1 MKDEPYYKKYYE
13 SETCNNNC
21 NQGRS
26 CSCMN
31 QYDEHHTKFLRTDPY
46 KHINFQ
52 EEVESLS
59 SKIWN
64 VSLLVVALSLITCV
78 LYLN

>member
-1 MKDEPYYKKYYE
+1 MGC
-13 SETCNNNC
+13 SNNC

-46 KHINFQ
+46 KHTEF
-52 EEVESLS
+52 EKEESLT
-59 SKIWN
+59 SKIIN
-64 VSLLVVALSLITCV
+64 TALLIIALSLVTCV
-78 LYLN
+78 LFLK

>member
-1 MKDEPYYKKYYE
+1 MGC
-13 SETCNNNC
+13 SNNC

-31 QYDEHHTKFLRTDPY
+31 QYDEHHTKFVRTRKF

-52 EEVESLS
+52 EEEESLS

-64 VSLLVVALSLITCV
+64 VSLLVVAFSLITCV

>member
-1 MKDEPYYKKYYE
+1 MGCSND
-13 SETCNNNC
+13 C

-26 CSCMN
+26 CNCMN
-31 QYDEHHTKFLRTDPY
+31 PYDEQHTKFVRTDKF

-52 EEVESLS
+52 EEEESLS

-64 VSLLVVALSLITCV
+64 VSLLVVAFSLITCV